1 MYSAG
6 MNDSP
11 QDSPDRPGQIPFAP
25 RPGSPAPVTWAS
37 IGFAVGTLLF
47 APFIL
52 SVDLR
57 GKLLGGAISGG
68 TLGALIGL
76 AYGAKRSRQSQQ
88 SAGANDQEHAQAC
101 PLCGATTKANA
112 SRCLS
117 CGERLLQDDSDDFDR
132 EPEPWWNR
140 IPSAVGFAI
149 ILGLLAAVF
158 IFGIKR

>member
-1 MYSAG
+1 MNDTP
-6 MNDSP
+6 NDSP
-11 QDSPDRPGQIPFAP
+11 DQPGRNQFLPQ
-25 RPGSPAPVTWAS
+25 PGEPGPVAWAS

-101 PLCGATTKANA
+101 PLCGATTK
-112 SRCLS
+112 
-117 CGERLLQDDSDDFDR
+117 
-132 EPEPWWNR
+132 
-140 IPSAVGFAI
+140 
-149 ILGLLAAVF
+149 
-158 IFGIKR
+158 